1 MKTAQNTPA
10 PTYEELQKLK
20 EAGKARIIETALEG
34 TCQLV
39 EVDGQDNVVVLADNS
54 TIFHNEDLKQ
64 DTVFP
69 TG

>member
-1 MKTAQNTPA
+1 MKTTNTPA
-10 PTYEELQKLK
+10 PTFVELQKLQ
-20 EAGKARIIETALEG
+20 EAGKARVIETALEG
-34 TCQLV
+34 SCQLV

-64 DTVFP
+64 SPVFP